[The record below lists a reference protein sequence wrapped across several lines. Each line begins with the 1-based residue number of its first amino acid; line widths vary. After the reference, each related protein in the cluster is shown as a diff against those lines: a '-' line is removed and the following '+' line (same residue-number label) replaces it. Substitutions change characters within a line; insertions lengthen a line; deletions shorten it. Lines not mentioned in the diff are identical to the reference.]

1 MVEQIFT
8 IGVYGRDEESF
19 FTALTQNKIDTFC
32 DIRQRRG
39 VRGRAYRFVNKNYLC
54 QKLKALGIRYVH
66 LKRLAPTKELRAIQ
80 QAADRKKSILKRQ
93 RTSLAPDFVES
104 YKQVCLSGIS
114 PADIFRELPEDAKRI
129 VFFCVEKDPRA
140 CHRSILTD
148 WIQQKENI
156 PVVHL

>member
-19 FTALTQNKIDTFC
+19 FNTLTQHKIDTFL

-39 VRGRAYRFVNKNYLC
+39 VRGSTYRFVNKNYLC

-66 LKRLAPTKELRAIQ
+66 LKKLAPTKELRAIQ
-80 QAADRKKSILKRQ
+80 QAYDRQKAILKRQ
-93 RTSLAPDFVES
+93 RTALAPDFVEA
-104 YKQVCLSGIS
+104 YKQACLSGIS
-114 PADIFRELPEDAKRI
+114 PADIFRELPVNAKRI
-129 VFFCVEKDPRA
+129 VFFCVERDARA

-148 WIQQKENI
+148 WIQQNENI